1 MPDDFREE
9 MAERVPWL
17 RPVDYDILEWL
28 SRHDDVEEGFRV
40 TPSTISANL
49 DYHSRYISE
58 RTKKLAKAGFLYRLD
73 GPKYRLTD
81 LGRKLLDSNLSEDDV
96 PPEPSPDSE

>member
-1 MPDDFREE
+1 MTARI
-9 MAERVPWL
+9 PWL
-17 RPVDYDILEWL
+17 RPADYDVIEWL

-40 TPSTISANL
+40 TPSTISANV

-58 RTKKLAKAGFLYRLD
+58 RTKKLATAGFLYRFD

-81 LGRKLLDSNLSEDDV
+81 LGRKLVDSELTEDEV
-96 PPEPSPDSE
+96 PPEPDADSK